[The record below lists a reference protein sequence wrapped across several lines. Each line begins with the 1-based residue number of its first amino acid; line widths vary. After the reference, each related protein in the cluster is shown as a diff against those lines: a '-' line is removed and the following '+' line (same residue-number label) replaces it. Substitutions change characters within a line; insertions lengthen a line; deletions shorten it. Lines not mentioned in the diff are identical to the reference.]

1 MKHQM
6 KYRFALSVLT
16 AFCSACAFAASRLVI
31 SMRSPGKFTG
41 SYILA
46 DVGSV
51 VGEPKLAEG
60 LKGWRLTVEDGR
72 RIVLSSEG
80 MFIFIR

>member
-1 MKHQM
+1 MKHQL

-16 AFCSACAFAASRLVI
+16 AFCSACAFAAPRLVV
-31 SMRSPGKFTG
+31 SVRSPGKLTG
-41 SYILA
+41 SYVLA

-51 VGEPKLAEG
+51 AGSPKLAEG
-60 LKGWRLTVEDGR
+60 LKGWRLTVEDGLK
-72 RIVLSSEG
+72 IVLSSEG